1 MLRISALALV
11 CTLAAA
17 CTAGK
22 VTREGQDVAGATVT
36 IYECD
41 NTTYTTMTAADGT
54 WAFNPT
60 SPTSADYDNTKFI
73 PPGPILIHV
82 EHDGD
87 GYVEFHNHSYG
98 TCEYTINGVTDLYDC
113 RLYPID
119 FVAMDSAELVSVLSE
134 WLKACN
140 PS

>member
-1 MLRISALALV
+1 MLRSSALALV

-22 VTREGQDVAGATVT
+22 VTSDGQDVAGATVT

-41 NTTYTTMTAADGT
+41 NTSYTTMTAADGT

-60 SPTSADYDNTKFI
+60 SPDSADYDNTQFI
-73 PPGPILIHV
+73 PPGPIIIHV
-82 EHDGD
+82 EHNGD
-87 GYVEFHNHSYG
+87 QYAEFHNHYYS

-119 FVAMDSAELVSVLSE
+119 FVGMTGPELFDVTLD
-134 WLKACN
+134 WLDACF